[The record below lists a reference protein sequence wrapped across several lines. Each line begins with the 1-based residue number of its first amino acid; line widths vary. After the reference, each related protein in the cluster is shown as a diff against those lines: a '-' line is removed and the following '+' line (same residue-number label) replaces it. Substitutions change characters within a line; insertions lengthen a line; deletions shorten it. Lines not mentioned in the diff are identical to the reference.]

1 MARFRYVAR
10 EAGGKRVTGIEEGPD
25 SRTVA
30 ANLRARGVTPV
41 SLNEVSAR
49 NIFAGR
55 RERRGRGRPTLLD
68 VATFIRQLSVML
80 GAGVGLVAALDD
92 LADQNKLERPR
103 FGAVLEDIRNRIIG
117 GSPLSTAIKEHPKVF
132 PSLVPALIRA
142 GEESGN
148 LEGIMGDLADY
159 LDSQVALRRKVTS
172 ALTYPFFIAVVFLG
186 VVAALFLYFL
196 PKFNQMFMDVGGKL
210 PKITR
215 VALAISNGLRTWWPA
230 VVVVLVGGFV
240 TVRLLRRLPGGRD
253 FLDRLKLKLPL
264 VGQVIHRV
272 VLVRFIETLATM
284 QRSGVPILMSLDIAS
299 NTAGNAV
306 IEEAVRQA
314 RKEVMRG
321 SFLSHE
327 LGRYA
332 VFPRMMVR
340 MVAVGEETG
349 KLEGLLSRAA
359 AYYKDE
365 VDNSVQRMTRL
376 IEPVM
381 IVFMGVIVGFVLFSI
396 YLPIFVLTSKGGG

>member
-1 MARFRYVAR
+1 MARFKYVAR

-30 ANLRARGVTPV
+30 ANLRARGVTPI

-68 VATFIRQLSVML
+68 VATFVRQLSVML

-92 LADQNKLERPR
+92 LADQSKLERPR
-103 FGAVLEDIRNRIIG
+103 FGAVLENIRNRIIG
-117 GSPLSTAIKEHPKVF
+117 GSPLSAAIKEYPKIF

-148 LEGIMGDLADY
+148 LEGIMSDLADY

-172 ALTYPFFIAVVFLG
+172 ALTYPFFIGVVFLG

-196 PKFNQMFMDVGGKL
+196 PKFNQMFMDVGDEL

-215 VALAISNGLRTWWPA
+215 VALAISNALRAWWPA
-230 VVVVLVGGFV
+230 VLAALVGSV
-240 TVRLLRRLPGGRD
+240 VAVRLLRRLPAGRD

-299 NTAGNAV
+299 STAGNAV

-327 LGRYA
+327 LGRCV

-349 KLEGLLSRAA
+349 KVEELLSRAA

-381 IVFMGVIVGFVLFSI
+381 IVFMGIVVGFVLFSI